1 MKRPS
6 FQKSVIFAATIKTQV
21 HFIDLKQGTQTEG
34 ETLGTT
40 GLLLK
45 VETWG
50 ATTFLITT
58 LNIKTLC

>member
-1 MKRPS
+1 M
-6 FQKSVIFAATIKTQV
+6 IFAATIKTRM
-21 HFIDLKQGTQTEG
+21 HFIDLKQGMQTEG

-45 VETWG
+45 VGTWG

-58 LNIKTLC
+58 LIIRHLAEHYFMS